1 MGRLVSNLGFAKLLG
16 IKSENTI
23 RQAIKSGR
31 LKKSLVQQGKRVML
45 DFDIALQEWE
55 DNANP
60 QRRTS
65 AAPINEVIHVPK
77 NLPTYD
83 PENIPIKL
91 EQTKIPKEKIS
102 PDLDYDVV
110 TTKRSKQKPEDDDDD
125 SLERKYRSMEALDKE
140 KLIIEI
146 ETKELNLKIARS
158 EVVKKSEIDV
168 LLAQFAVQIRAAIM
182 AIPEK
187 IVDSLMACNERHEMV
202 QLMKDEFIKTL
213 TVLSEWKEELND

>member
-1 MGRLVSNLGFAKLLG
+1 
-16 IKSENTI
+16 
-23 RQAIKSGR
+23 
-31 LKKSLVQQGKRVML
+31 ML
-45 DFDIALQEWE
+45 DVDIAIQEWQ

-60 QRRTS
+60 RQTKM
-65 AAPINEVIHVPK
+65 AAKIPEVVHVPK

-83 PENIPIKL
+83 PENIPVRL
-91 EQTKIPKEKIS
+91 EQSPKDKIS

-110 TTKRSKQKPEDDDDD
+110 TTKRSKQKPEEDDDD
-125 SLERKYRSMEALDKE
+125 SLERKYRSIEALDKE

-146 ETKELNLKIARS
+146 ETKELNLKIARL

>member
-1 MGRLVSNLGFAKLLG
+1 MGIS
-16 IKSENTI
+16 SENSV
-23 RQAIKSGR
+23 RLAIKRGR
-31 LKKSLVQQGKRVML
+31 LKKCLIPHGKRIML
-45 DFDIALQEWE
+45 DVDIAIQEWQ

-60 QRRTS
+60 RQTKM
-65 AAPINEVIHVPK
+65 AAKIPEVVHVPK

-83 PENIPIKL
+83 PENIPIRL
-91 EQTKIPKEKIS
+91 EQTKSPKDKVS
-102 PDLDYDVV
+102 QDLDYDVV
-110 TTKRSKQKPEDDDDD
+110 TTKRKQEEEFTGDDTEK
-125 SLERKYRSMEALDKE
+125 ERKHRSKEVLEKE
-140 KLIIEI
+140 KLIIDI
-146 ETKELNLKIARS
+146 ELKELQLKIERS

>member
-1 MGRLVSNLGFAKLLG
+1 MGIS
-16 IKSENTI
+16 SENSV
-23 RQAIKSGR
+23 RLAIKRGR
-31 LKKSLVQQGKRVML
+31 LKKCLIPHGKRIML
-45 DFDIALQEWE
+45 DVDIAIQEWQ

-60 QRRTS
+60 RQTKM
-65 AAPINEVIHVPK
+65 AAKIPEVVHVPK

-83 PENIPIKL
+83 PENIPVRL
-91 EQTKIPKEKIS
+91 EQSPKDKIS

-110 TTKRSKQKPEDDDDD
+110 TTKRSKQKPEEDDDD
-125 SLERKYRSMEALDKE
+125 SLERKYRSIEALDKE

-146 ETKELNLKIARS
+146 ETKELNLKIARL